1 MKKFANKAAVS
12 ADAIGGADGPTSYF
26 LLGGKNAK
34 PTLRQRL
41 HKLRYEFRKKRVVK
55 ALKPNPHSMDEV
67 ADYIINELG
76 FSEVDKDE
84 AEYKTE
90 YYQMRA
96 SFILMYKPELLG
108 ELAEIPKLECHDEE
122 GIKQMM
128 AEIERRQ
135 KAAEEIPSESFD
147 IDLHIFE
154 KNDEEN
160 HTKIIMEKNYGYI
173 GGSASGSANS
183 VKRYNKVYR
192 KVYEY
197 YGVTQKDIDEKSKR
211 YTEVV
216 KTLALH

>member
-1 MKKFANKAAVS
+1 MKEIEEKAAAS
-12 ADAIGGADGPTSYF
+12 ADVIGGADGPTSYF
-26 LLGGKNAK
+26 LLGGKNSK
-34 PTLRQRL
+34 PTLGQRL

-76 FSEVDKDE
+76 FFEVDKDE
-84 AEYKTE
+84 EEDKTE
-90 YYQMRA
+90 YCQMRA
-96 SFILMYKPELLG
+96 SFILMYKSELLG
-108 ELAEIPKLECHDEE
+108 ELADIPKPECHDEE
-122 GIKQMM
+122 GIKHMM

-135 KAAEEIPSESFD
+135 KAAEEVPPEAFD

-173 GGSASGSANS
+173 GGSASGSENS
-183 VKRYNKVYR
+183 VKKFGKTYR